1 MLQQFSVLGRT
12 VLQVYLR
19 TRGEAPRDT
28 VGPSDYIPW
37 HYTSVRARL
46 ATRDAKGFSR
56 TVQLYPLASRETSSL
71 QWRSIPAYRFT
82 LFLFGESAWCM
93 T

>member
-1 MLQQFSVLGRT
+1 MLRQPRVDCWLGVKFEDNRAKLGNPKT
-12 VLQVYLR
+12 F
-19 TRGEAPRDT
+19 GESE

-56 TVQLYPLASRETSSL
+56 TVQLYPLALRLLS
-71 QWRSIPAYRFT
+71 
-82 LFLFGESAWCM
+82 
-93 T
+93 